1 MKIWKESKGFY
12 ILLSVCIAT
21 LLWMFVRQSVDPA
34 QDGTIRNI
42 PVLLSG
48 EHVLEDQGMTV
59 KSISAETVTLKVN
72 APLSVLE
79 RMRNNDAM
87 SVTVD
92 VSKYSVPGEYSL
104 SYNINYPS
112 GVNPDDVQLNDRFPA
127 KIGITIDKLNSATF
141 EIQPRLQ
148 GSVANGY
155 QAGKWSISQDTVTV
169 SGAADQVNQ
178 IAKVEAVISGVEL
191 TERIAGDV
199 PLILLDQ
206 NGAVLSNLDVKLS
219 VDSVYVS
226 LPVVIVKE
234 IPLTVNY
241 ISGGGVNA
249 ESSKDFTA
257 SIIPKTITVSGEEDD
272 IVNLTEIS
280 LGSIDLSKVIGT
292 SSFVFPVELDPRLE
306 NASGIT
312 QAEVTVTINNFETKI
327 FDVENISLIHT
338 PAGHTAKVTTQ
349 ICSVVVRGHK
359 EALENV
365 DVSQISVVADLSDVT
380 SVGSF
385 TVPGKVYLNASKE
398 VGVIGDYYIVVN
410 IT

>member
-42 PVLLSG
+42 PVVLSG

-79 RMRNNDAM
+79 RMRNNNAM

-112 GVNPDDVQLNDRFPA
+112 GVNPDDVQLNERLPA

-141 EIQPRLQ
+141 AIQPRLQ

-178 IAKVEAVISGVEL
+178 IAKVEAVISGAEL

-206 NGAVLSNLDVKLS
+206 DGNVLSNLDVKLS
-219 VDSVYVS
+219 IDSVYVS
-226 LPVVIVKE
+226 MPVVVVKE

-249 ESSKDFTA
+249 ESGKDFTA
-257 SIIPKTITVSGEEDD
+257 SIIPKVITVSGEEDD
-272 IVNLTEIS
+272 IANLTEIS

-306 NASGIT
+306 NVSGIS

-338 PAGHTAKVTTQ
+338 PAGRTAKVTTQ
-349 ICSVVVRGHK
+349 VCSVVVRGRK
-359 EALENV
+359 EALEKV

>member
-42 PVLLSG
+42 PVVLSG

-79 RMRNNDAM
+79 RMRNNNAM
-87 SVTVD
+87 SVSVD

-104 SYNINYPS
+104 SYSINYPS
-112 GVNPDDVQLNDRFPA
+112 GVNPDDVQLNERLPS
-127 KIGITIDKLNSATF
+127 KIGITIDKLNSAVFT
-141 EIQPRLQ
+141 IQPRLQ

-206 NGAVLSNLDVKLS
+206 KGNVLSNLDVKLS

-226 LPVVIVKE
+226 LPVVVVKE
-234 IPLTVNY
+234 IPLTVHY
-241 ISGGGVNA
+241 ISGGGVNT
-249 ESSKDFTA
+249 ESDKDFTA
-257 SIIPKTITVSGEEDD
+257 SIFPKTITVSGEEDD

-280 LGSIDLSKVIGT
+280 LGSIDLSKVIGAG
-292 SSFVFPVELDPRLE
+292 SFVFPVELDPRLE
-306 NASGIT
+306 NVSGIS
-312 QAEVTVTINNFETKI
+312 QAEVTVTINNLETKI
-327 FDVENISLIHT
+327 FDVKNISLIHA
-338 PAGHTAKVTTQ
+338 PAGRTAKVTTQ
-349 ICSVVVRGHK
+349 VCSVVVRGHK
-359 EALENV
+359 EALESV